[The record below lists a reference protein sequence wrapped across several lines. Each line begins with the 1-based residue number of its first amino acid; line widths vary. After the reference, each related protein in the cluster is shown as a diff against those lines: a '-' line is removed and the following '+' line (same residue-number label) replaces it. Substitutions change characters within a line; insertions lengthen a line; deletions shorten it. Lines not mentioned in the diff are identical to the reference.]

1 MAQYRSSPLT
11 QYFIKPVILGLIVAV
26 IVLVAMPLFAPQHTP
41 TNQLSSA
48 PVSYADAVERAA
60 PAVVNIYT
68 EQSVRDSRRPWQQRS
83 QVVLGSGVIMNSDGY
98 ILTANHVVSSVD
110 EVRVALQDGRLFIAQ
125 LVGRD
130 ELTDLA
136 VLRIDADNLPVIP
149 RNLNYN
155 PRVGDVVLAI
165 GNPYN
170 LGQTVTQGI
179 VSATGKTSLGSGYS
193 EFVQTDA
200 SINEGN
206 SGGALINTRGELVGI
221 NSAQYLAEQGSTGI
235 HFSVAYRVAQR
246 VMEQIISEGVVT
258 RGYLGVVAEQ
268 NYQSQFQDTGIFL
281 REVERGGP
289 ADKAGLRAGDF
300 IYRINGTDIAT
311 VGQGLDLVADTPPG
325 VTLTIDFIRNNQR
338 LSTEALIEPWRP
350 ER

>member
-26 IVLVAMPLFAPQHTP
+26 IVLVTMPLFAPQHTP

-48 PVSYADAVERAA
+48 PVSYADAVDRAS

-83 QVVLGSGVIMNSDGY
+83 QAALVPGVIMNNDGY

-221 NSAQYLAEQGSTGI
+221 NRSEER
-235 HFSVAYRVAQR
+235 RVGK
-246 VMEQIISEGVVT
+246 EG
-258 RGYLGVVAEQ
+258 R
-268 NYQSQFQDTGIFL
+268 S
-281 REVERGGP
+281 RWSP
-289 ADKAGLRAGDF
+289 
-300 IYRINGTDIAT
+300 
-311 VGQGLDLVADTPPG
+311 
-325 VTLTIDFIRNNQR
+325 
-338 LSTEALIEPWRP
+338 
-350 ER
+350 